1 MEIRLNNIL
10 ATANKKDLET
20 SKEKIKNLDS
30 EIDNLDQLRY
40 ANILMDFDIKAAS
53 DSGIVLTTKTEN
65 LLNDLYDEILDIDSI
80 ISGVMNKSMKIC
92 VLLDDF
98 WNEKREIYVKKI
110 KNKEKIEKIDEKDI
124 IEKIKKNSKK
134 EKSSEFEDLLEIGGE

>member
-1 MEIRLNNIL
+1 
-10 ATANKKDLET
+10 
-20 SKEKIKNLDS
+20 
-30 EIDNLDQLRY
+30 
-40 ANILMDFDIKAAS
+40 MDFDIKAAS